1 MDLLTVSRSNPRGG
15 ANVKRHVQDSYYV
28 VGEGLWTLD
37 DAQGPTRTWPVP
49 RAEAR
54 MFRFSRLGPMGEL
67 TDPALNQELARAMTA
82 PDNQPDSSAGGAD
95 PIPAGFTYLGQFVD
109 HDLTMD
115 ATAVALGQD
124 VTVDE
129 LVDGRSPALDLDS
142 VYGRG
147 PAHPQDRRFYTADGI
162 KLKTGTTAAVSLA
175 GIPGIPDAT
184 NPNPPNT
191 TSTNINRDGFDLPRV
206 GSGPTK
212 AAQRTA
218 LIPDARNDENL
229 AVAQTHLAFL
239 HFHNRVVDTLGAQG
253 VPGVL
258 LFDRAQG
265 EVVRHY
271 QWMLRTDHLPRMVD
285 PALIDDVFTNGRW
298 FFEVP
303 YSAYGDAG
311 TGTTTAG
318 DTATMPIEFS
328 VASYRLGHSMVRAQ
342 YQWNRV
348 FNSGPTGALGI
359 ANLFQLFTFTGT
371 SGNLTPTDPNNP
383 AALDDPNSGTFLR
396 LPTNWIVDWR
406 RLHDFTAT
414 ALAAPTPPDG
424 LRNVAQRIDTLLVN
438 PLDHLPAGTFAG
450 REQNMAIDDIQ
461 RNLAFRNL
469 TRANMVRLASGQQ
482 MADMFGARQLT
493 AAEILTGDGTGANL
507 TGPDQ
512 LNQQQQDALVAST
525 PLWFY
530 ILREAEIN
538 GGKLGAV
545 GGRIVAE
552 VFHRAMEV
560 STYSIVRDPQWRPT
574 FGPDSNTFRMVDLLL
589 FAFNNDPTSLNP
601 LGDA

>member
-1 MDLLTVSRSNPRGG
+1 M
-15 ANVKRHVQDSYYV
+15 KRHVQNSYYV
-28 VGEGLWTLD
+28 VGEGLWTFD
-37 DAQGPTRTWPVP
+37 DAQRPTCISPVA
-49 RAEAR
+49 RAELR

-67 TDPALNQELARAMTA
+67 TDPALNQELAKAMTA
-82 PDNQPDSSAGGAD
+82 PDNPPDSSANGAE

-109 HDLTMD
+109 HDLTLD
-115 ATAVALGQD
+115 ATAIALGQD

-147 PAHPQDRRFYTADGI
+147 PNHPQDRRFYAADGI
-162 KLKTGTTAAVSLA
+162 KLKTGTTAAVNV
-175 GIPGIPDAT
+175 GPNGT
-184 NPNPPNT
+184 NPNPPHT
-191 TSTNINRDGFDLPRV
+191 TSTNTNRDGFDLPRV
-206 GSGPTK
+206 GTGPTK

-218 LIPDARNDENL
+218 VIPDTRNDENL
-229 AVAQTHLAFL
+229 AIAQTHLAFI
-239 HFHNRVVDTLGAQG
+239 HFHNRVVDTLGAHG

-258 LFDRAQG
+258 LFARAQG

-271 QWMLRTDHLPRMVD
+271 QWMLRTDHLPRIID
-285 PALIDDVFTNGRW
+285 PALVDDVFTNGRQ
-298 FFEVP
+298 FFEVTG
-303 YSAYGDAG
+303 SDYGD
-311 TGTTTAG
+311 TG
-318 DTATMPIEFS
+318 TMPIEFS
-328 VASYRLGHSMVRAQ
+328 VAAYRLGHSMIRSN
-342 YQWNRV
+342 YQWNRL
-348 FNSGPTGALGI
+348 FNSSPTGLLQI
-359 ANLFQLFTFTGT
+359 ATLFQLFTFTGT

-383 AALDDPNSGTFLR
+383 AALDDANSGTFLR

-406 RLHDFTAT
+406 RLHDFTT
-414 ALAAPTPPDG
+414 TTLPAPVPPDG
-424 LRNVAQRIDTLLVN
+424 LRNVAKRIDTLLVN

-482 MADMFGARQLT
+482 MAELFGAKVLT
-493 AAEILTGDGTGANL
+493 PAEILTGDGAGADL
-507 TGPDQ
+507 TAADL
-512 LNQQQQDALVAST
+512 LNQQQQDAVVAST

-560 STYSIVRDPQWRPT
+560 SIYSIVRDPQWRPT
-574 FGPDSNTFRMVDLLL
+574 FGPDSNTFRMADLLL
-589 FAFNNDPTSLNP
+589 FAFNNDPFGLNP
-601 LGDA
+601 LGEA